1 MNNYK
6 IVVDAGHGGDDP
18 GAVNGNI
25 KEKDFNLQAA
35 NYMYNRFKELGI
47 PVAITR
53 DTDKTLSREERI
65 NTMKNTFG
73 ATPNVLVLSN
83 HINSGGGEG
92 AEIVYPL
99 RSTDVLAKS
108 ILEEIGNQ
116 GQKMRKYYQ
125 RRLPE
130 NPSQDYYY
138 IIRDTPNATTLLI
151 EYGFIDNSNDLKKL
165 QSNLLNYVE
174 AVVKAVAN
182 YTGTPYS
189 APNGSGE
196 DSYTVKKGDSLY
208 SIAKRFNTTV
218 PELIEI
224 NNLNSNV
231 LQIGQILLL
240 KPSNGSNIENSDT
253 QNGTYVVKSGD
264 SLWKIANMFNTTV
277 QEIMNL
283 NNLTTNL
290 LQIGQELKIP
300 GLVDEQPKPNNQ
312 NGIYIVKS
320 GDTLYKIANQNN
332 TTVQAIIDL
341 NNLGTTVLQIGQEL
355 LIPNLQSSQTN
366 YIEYVVKKGDSLWK
380 IATMYNTTVD
390 KIKTY
395 NSLNSNLLQIGQI
408 LRIPK

>member
-6 IVVDAGHGGDDP
+6 IIVDAGHGGEDP

-35 NYMYNRFKELGI
+35 NYMYNRFRELGI

-65 NTMKNTFG
+65 NIMKNTFG

-99 RSTDVLAKS
+99 RSTDTLAKN

-138 IIRDTPNATTLLI
+138 IMRDTPNATTLLI
-151 EYGFIDNSNDLKKL
+151 EYGFIDNPTDLKKL
-165 QSNLLNYVE
+165 QNNLLNYVE

-182 YTGTPYS
+182 YTGTPYTT
-189 APNGSGE
+189 PNGINE
-196 DSYTVKKGDSLY
+196 NSYTVQKGDSLY

-218 PELIEI
+218 PNLIEL
-224 NNLNSNV
+224 NNLSSNI
-231 LQIGQILLL
+231 LQIGQILKINNSSEPE
-240 KPSNGSNIENSDT
+240 KPNNNTGIYIV
-253 QNGTYVVKSGD
+253 QKGD
-264 SLWKIANMFNTTV
+264 SLWKIANENNTTV
-277 QEIMNL
+277 SELMSL
-283 NNLTTNL
+283 NNLSSNI
-290 LQIGQELKIP
+290 LQIGQQIKLP
-300 GLVDEQPKPNNQ
+300 GYNSNNQ
-312 NGIYIVKS
+312 TNTYIVKS
-320 GDTLYKIANQNN
+320 GDTLWKIANENN
-332 TTVQAIIDL
+332 TTVSELIEI

-355 LIPNLQSSQTN
+355 ILPNNLSTN
-366 YIEYVVKKGDSLWK
+366 YVEYTVQKGDSLWK

-390 KIKTY
+390 KIKNFNNLT
-395 NSLNSNLLQIGQI
+395 SNLLQIGQI